1 MVSDMA
7 SRQRGDLGGRLGR
20 GWVPARVT
28 IRLDADV
35 ARTAC
40 GQHLT
45 WMLVNLL
52 ARQADEIS
60 ALDLVVPPG
69 IPVARPLSPFVQVGP
84 DVASALRA
92 GIGLI
97 NPRVLQPA
105 ANQQSHVSIRVGP
118 GTLDEADLA
127 LATTAVGWAAYVGQE
142 PVDIVGQDDNPIGA
156 YLAACL
162 AAGETFKHIR
172 SMRPDAGAFAE
183 RLWFDAFALRL
194 SAAPPAPRLLPA
206 TIALPPTILAGVG
219 AVGSAFLHTLYA
231 TPGLGGELT
240 LIDND
245 PDGIDIT
252 NLNRYV
258 LFGLPHI
265 GCPKAS
271 TAAAL
276 VDHGRLVIQ
285 PFDGSWQ
292 EWRMQ
297 NQGHALPLVVSAV
310 DKNVAR
316 HAIQDALP
324 RLTLGASTDSMRA
337 QVNVYDPGH
346 GGPCLRCRNR
356 SEAAVPDDVV
366 IERLRQ
372 LAPGERATEAK
383 NVGIAPP
390 VLDAFLADPHAQC
403 GLVSG
408 AALQKFR
415 GGSDEVQWT
424 VGFVSALAGVALAAA
439 YLARCIDPASAALD
453 AQRNTFRFQFWRP
466 NNAAANTTTAT
477 PPEQA
482 CVCQDAVF
490 QRALALAHGGSP

>member
-7 SRQRGDLGGRLGR
+7 SRQRGDLGGRLSQGR
-20 GWVPARVT
+20 APARVT
-28 IRLDADV
+28 VRLDADV
-35 ARTAC
+35 ARTTC

-69 IPVARPLSPFVQVGP
+69 IPVARPLSPFIQAGA
-84 DVASALRA
+84 DMASALRV
-92 GIGLI
+92 GIGHI

-105 ANQQSHVSIRVGP
+105 ANQRSHVSIRVGSGP
-118 GTLDEADLA
+118 LDEADLA
-127 LATTAVGWAAYVGQE
+127 LATTAVGWMAYVGQE

-162 AAGETFKHIR
+162 AAGETFKYIR
-172 SMRPDAGAFAE
+172 SMRPNAGAFAK
-183 RLWFDAFALRL
+183 RLWFDAFTLRL
-194 SAAPPAPRLLPA
+194 SLAPPAPRPLPT
-206 TIALPPTILAGVG
+206 TISLPPTVLAGVG

-231 TPGLGGELT
+231 TPGLRGELT

-265 GCPKAS
+265 GRPKAS

-276 VDHGRLVIQ
+276 IDHGCLVIH

-297 NQGHALPLVVSAV
+297 NQSHGLPLVVSAV

-324 RLTLGASTDSMRA
+324 WLTLGASTDGMRA
-337 QVNVYDPGH
+337 QVNVYDPAQ

-356 SEAAVPDDVV
+356 PEVAIPDDVV

-372 LAPGERATEAK
+372 LAPGERATEAE
-383 NVGIAPP
+383 NVGVAPM
-390 VLDAFLADPHAQC
+390 VLDAFLADPHARC

-439 YLARCIDPASAALD
+439 YLARYIDPASTALD

-466 NNAAANTTTAT
+466 DNVVANTTVAT
-477 PPEQA
+477 PPERT
-482 CVCQDAVF
+482 CVCQDALF
-490 QRALALAHGGSP
+490 RRALALAHGGSP